1 MRLPPEPLWN
11 EEQKLADRFFSRFP
25 VKELERIMTEEEQ
38 KEMDR
43 AFDRWMKKHAS
54 EELKLW
60 WDYTGW
66 VGDEGQ
72 LCDGKGHSL
81 GSGRAGRIREWDVSA
96 EGFCLVKGTDILI
109 LNTDGTP
116 IKNPVPDRRLARL
129 LEND

>member
-60 WDYTGW
+60 W
-66 VGDEGQ
+66 V
-72 LCDGKGHSL
+72 HRL
-81 GSGRAGRIREWDVSA
+81 G
-96 EGFCLVKGTDILI
+96 
-109 LNTDGTP
+109 
-116 IKNPVPDRRLARL
+116 RR
-129 LEND
+129 